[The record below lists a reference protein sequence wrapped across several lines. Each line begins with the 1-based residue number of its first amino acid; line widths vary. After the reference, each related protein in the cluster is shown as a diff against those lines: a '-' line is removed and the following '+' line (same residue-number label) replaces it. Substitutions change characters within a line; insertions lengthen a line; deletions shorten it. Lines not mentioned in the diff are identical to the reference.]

1 MTSSCRSA
9 QPFLAKNHIR
19 SELHAKSK
27 SRRQDATSN
36 GSFIRKK
43 VLETASCDESPYAM
57 MVSVHEHRLTEND
70 GADLATLPSPSL
82 ALDWDN
88 SIEYNIKKL

>member
-1 MTSSCRSA
+1 MLQVMEVLS
-9 QPFLAKNHIR
+9 
-19 SELHAKSK
+19 
-27 SRRQDATSN
+27 
-36 GSFIRKK
+36 GKK
-43 VLETASCDESPYAM
+43 TSCDESPYAM

-88 SIEYNIKKL
+88 SIKYNIKKTELKE